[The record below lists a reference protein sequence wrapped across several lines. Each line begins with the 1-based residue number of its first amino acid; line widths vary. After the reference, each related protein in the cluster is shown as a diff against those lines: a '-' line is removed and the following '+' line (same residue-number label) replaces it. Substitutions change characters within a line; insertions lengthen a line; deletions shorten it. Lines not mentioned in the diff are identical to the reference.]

1 VDRSKV
7 GMGEFENGG
16 GVFFCGCSAADEIM
30 NLEFEISNQSENFLP
45 CGDLNVLRIHF
56 QNT

>member
-1 VDRSKV
+1 
-7 GMGEFENGG
+7 MGEFENGG